1 MNLRFVSHNRHIFIK
16 EFLVVFLML
25 IFSLC
30 PSPAKDTDKT
40 PEAIA
45 LTEITKKSEETLNEI
60 FRIRKDME
68 SLNDIELIK
77 EKYPDFLKKLNQSKE
92 NFLDMKKDKITLAR
106 IEEQERVWLLLKS
119 TIDNWLPVVQKRSKG
134 FDESLRLLEEKEIQ
148 WKKTL
153 SLAIKKKAPSVLV
166 ERINFIIQN
175 IKKTK
180 KEAKKTLNAI
190 LTFQS
195 KLAEAE
201 LSIREKLNTIDQLK
215 EEAGA
220 SLFTLDKPPIWK
232 AFNKQDI
239 SSSLNENFK
248 EEIHKRYVVLKNYI
262 SSFYPRFIYQL
273 IFFIILSLLFIAIK
287 RWLDNHPSENDV
299 PEGQGILK
307 WPVALAFMFTLWLTP
322 AIHPGAPF
330 FIRDLSLFLI
340 LFPLL
345 RILPRL
351 LSSYY
356 RNILYFFIFA
366 FFLDEIGS
374 LMVPGSLLRRLQSI
388 ALTVLAIT
396 LLYSLIRYHR
406 ISGQVKDK
414 VFTFMLQWASRL
426 ALVLLG
432 IALIA
437 NIIGS
442 FALTRFLVGGVLSS
456 ALLAIIIAICVL
468 AINQL
473 WDIFL
478 RLDSVQ
484 SYRSFSLYTE
494 VIRTR
499 FNKIV
504 YWLAIYWWLVRTLG
518 IFNLYEDIKAAI
530 LSVIGFRLEVGSF
543 AISLADVLIFSL
555 TIYISVLISRFVR
568 TALEE
573 DVLRKVKL
581 PRGVAGSISM
591 LTHYVILIIG
601 FTIAM
606 SAAGIE
612 WSRFAMIVGALGV
625 GIGFGL
631 QDVVNNFISGL
642 ILIFE
647 RPIKL
652 GDVVELEDLRGNV
665 KRIGIRSSTI
675 RTFEGAEVIVPNS
688 LLISNKVVNWTLSD
702 RMRRISLP
710 VGVAY
715 GTDPKKVIQLLEKVA
730 EKHPDVLEK
739 PEPIAIFMGFGESSL
754 DFELRFWTKNFDD
767 WLAIRT
773 HISIIVNEELAKKGI
788 EIPFPQRDIH
798 IIPGAQEKQT
808 DKREDKEKGSGQK
821 K

>member
-1 MNLRFVSHNRHIFIK
+1 MRSTFITYNRHNFIL
-16 EFLVVFLML
+16 EILVVFSTV
-25 IFSLC
+25 IFSIF
-30 PSPAKDTDKT
+30 PSSAKDTDKA
-40 PEAIA
+40 PDAFA
-45 LTEITKKSEETLNEI
+45 LTDITKKSEETLNEI
-60 FRIRKDME
+60 FRIKKDME
-68 SLNDIELIK
+68 NLDDIELIK
-77 EKYPDFLKKLNQSKE
+77 KEYSDFLKNLNQSKE
-92 NFLDMKKDKITLAR
+92 NFLDKEKVKITLAR
-106 IEEQERVWLLLKS
+106 IEEQERVWVLLKN
-119 TIDNWLPVVQKRSKG
+119 TLAKWLPVVQKRSKG
-134 FDESLRLLEEKEIQ
+134 FAESLRTLEEKDIQ
-148 WKKTL
+148 WQKTL
-153 SLAIKKKAPSVLV
+153 SLARKSKAPSVLV
-166 ERINFIIQN
+166 DRINFILEI
-175 IKKTK
+175 IKRTK
-180 KEAKKTLNAI
+180 EKVKKTLHTLLI
-190 LTFQS
+190 FQS

-201 LSIREKLNTIDQLK
+201 LSINEMLNTIEKLK

-220 SLFTLDKPPIWK
+220 SLFTLDTPPIWK
-232 AFNKQDI
+232 AFTKQDI
-239 SSSLNENFK
+239 SSSLSENFS
-248 EEIHKRYVVLKNYI
+248 EGVHKRFVVLKHYI
-262 SSFYPRFIYQL
+262 SNFYFRFIYQL
-273 IFFIILSLLFIAIK
+273 IFFIIFSLLFLGLK
-287 RWLDNHPSENDV
+287 RWLDNHPNEDEI
-299 PEGQGILK
+299 PEAQGILE
-307 WPVALAFMFTLWLTP
+307 WPVALAFIFTLWLTP
-322 AIHPGAPF
+322 AVHPRAPF
-330 FIRDLSLFLI
+330 FIKDLSFFLI

-345 RILPRL
+345 HILPRL
-351 LSSYY
+351 LSSFY
-356 RNILYFFIFA
+356 RKILYFFIFA
-366 FFLDEIGS
+366 FFLEEISS
-374 LMVPGSLLRRLQSI
+374 LVMPGSLLQRLLSL
-388 ALTVLAIT
+388 ALTVMAIT

-406 ISGQVKDK
+406 ISGQVADK
-414 VFTFMLQWASRL
+414 VFAYMLQWAGRL
-426 ALVLLG
+426 ALALLG
-432 IALIA
+432 IAFIA

-442 FALTRFLVGGVLSS
+442 FTLAQFLIGGVLSS
-456 ALLAIIIAICVL
+456 ALLAFIIAICVL

-478 RLDSVQ
+478 RLDKVQ
-484 SYRSFSLYTE
+484 SYRSFSLHTAI
-494 VIRTR
+494 IRTR
-499 FNKIV
+499 FNKLV
-504 YWLAIYWWLVRTLG
+504 YWLAIYWWLAQTLK
-518 IFNLYEDIKAAI
+518 IFQLYEEIKAAV
-530 LSVIGFRLEVGSF
+530 LSVIDFRLAVGSF
-543 AISLADVLIFSL
+543 AISLADVLIFSI
-555 TIYISVLISRFVR
+555 TIYLSVLISRFVR

-573 DVLRKVKL
+573 DILRKIKL

-591 LTHYVILIIG
+591 LTHYIIMIIG

-730 EKHPDVLEK
+730 QKHPDVLEK

-773 HISIIVNEELAKKGI
+773 HISIIVHEELAKKGI

-798 IIPGAQEKQT
+798 IIAGAQEKQT
-808 DKREDKEKGSGQK
+808 DKKEDKEKGSGQK